1 MSTKKYEDIFKADGS
16 GRLQDVYADFI
27 SAEEIAISQ
36 FEKQSSG
43 EFTSSK
49 YKTLLDLLFPKSQ
62 SGCHIGSKLWEEI
75 KGLAGGQDEL
85 SKFVAKKIRLYH
97 YDGSSN
103 SASSVESEISEF
115 YKEYRPSAYNAPGA
129 DEGNPLEY
137 SHLAGG
143 LRDLLNASKADST
156 IDSELKSSLTMILVD
171 TPSIDLKLRHADIV
185 STFINYTPS
194 IMAAQMIPYLD
205 VKFSLRRN
213 GVEGNQKTRPQT
225 VMTPLKFLLGSQ
237 PIQDGSADA
246 LIYDAYTAS
255 VVKQKIEIDI
265 NKTVIEQR
273 RPAEERA
280 RQQGKTLAPF
290 DPTKLNAHVVKDGET
305 VETTTTGMEMFLMP
319 QTLINMDY
327 DQENVPR
334 YNEVLNPTLPFG
346 TILTFNIN
354 VTSAGYGVF
363 SYKTGVLTLKIFD
376 RSRLVEIADFLNP
389 KLYGQATLW
398 ITYGWRAPAQ
408 PLGSLERNEYLA
420 MINENMLKKEA
431 YGIQNSSISIAD
443 DGTATVTL
451 NLFMKFASELSQVTP
466 VEGSAYFDAAQQHL
480 EQKMIRLKEL
490 GERLGLPSSGAKDMR
505 GGIVLQ
511 SALGGTLPTL
521 DAKAIADEMSAIQ
534 GAFNNT
540 INPDAKE
547 FIALAKS
554 IYSVADGASK
564 SSALG
569 NIESAAQTV
578 AINRF
583 DTLKGTTNKDVW
595 SVISNDTTN
604 SKFENDPSPPN
615 HPLAEMHKLLAE
627 RKITSANG
635 QPTDKNEFGRFGDV
649 SFARLFAVFFASAAR
664 TITENLQDEDVVIPE
679 IDEYQIIFYNF
690 NELAG
695 TVANVN
701 IGEFPIDMDLLIK
714 AYTEHVTKQ
723 KGEKMNILNFLEI
736 VRSSQFGNP
745 KHKAFGFSDLYD
757 EKGEFKKN
765 HTDELLKRQME
776 NRNLGSAFVP
786 PAVDFYVE
794 TSNADGTTAIL
805 DLLTIFEVGSTFST
819 SGKKPDGYKKILRIH
834 VYDKASIPHKAA
846 YDILRDDSGAFVE
859 VESAW
864 KNAYLKSQKEIL
876 TSLNSKTKNS
886 TNAKK
891 SGIEAYNK
899 KQSELTLEKSDT
911 QIDVSFDIDGTTT
924 KIPAKTRSVSFKDSS
939 GNARFNLAKREISR
953 FVPTLTIGT
962 NGTLIKSINY
972 GSEQDAMLSTIMM
985 LRNSSPTENP
995 SQPNG
1000 SSTGDLPLRVVPG
1013 KLSMTTM
1020 GCPLLEYMQQFF
1032 VDLGTGTTIDNL
1044 YNITGLTHSLSPGG
1058 FTSEIQFTFADAYG
1072 KYESPQKYM
1081 EQMKAIAETLRRK
1094 AAESTGIQ
1102 QKPQF
1107 PAKPAKK

>member
-1 MSTKKYEDIFKADGS
+1 MSTKKYKDIFKADGS

-27 SAEEIAISQ
+27 SAEELAISQ
-36 FEKQSSG
+36 FEKQSS
-43 EFTSSK
+43 EAFTSSK

-62 SGCHIGSKLWEEI
+62 SGCYIGSKLWKKI
-75 KGLAGGQDEL
+75 KELAGDEDEL

-115 YKEYRPSAYNAPGA
+115 YKKYRPSAYNAIGA
-129 DEGNPLEY
+129 DKDKSLEY

-143 LRDLLNASKADST
+143 LRDLLNASTADST
-156 IDSELKSSLTMILVD
+156 IVSELKSSLTMILVD

-185 STFINYTPS
+185 STFINYTPG

-237 PIQDGSADA
+237 PTQDGSADA

-255 VVKQKIEIDI
+255 VVREKIEIDNI
-265 NKTVIEQR
+265 NDDAIKKYE
-273 RPAEERA
+273 AEAARA
-280 RQQGKTLAPF
+280 KQQGKTLAPF
-290 DPTKLNAHVVKDGET
+290 DARNLQPRVVKDGVT

-408 PLGSLERNEYLA
+408 PLESLERNEYLA

-451 NLFMKFASELSQVTP
+451 NLFMKFANELSQVTP
-466 VEGSAYFDAAQQHL
+466 VEGSAYFDAAQQRL
-480 EQKMIRLKEL
+480 EAQMTKLREL
-490 GERLGLPSSGAKDMR
+490 GERLGLPSSGAKNMR
-505 GGIVLQ
+505 GGIILQ

-534 GAFNNT
+534 GAFNNST
-540 INPDAKE
+540 NPDAKE
-547 FIALAKS
+547 FIALARSVYS
-554 IYSVADGASK
+554 IAAGASK
-564 SSALG
+564 SEALG
-569 NIESAAQTV
+569 NIESVAQAIV
-578 AINRF
+578 INRF
-583 DTLKGTTNKDVW
+583 DKLKATSNKDVW
-595 SVISNDTTN
+595 SVISNDTKN
-604 SKFENDPSPPN
+604 SKFENDKPPPPN

-627 RKITSANG
+627 RKITSANR
-635 QPTDKNEFGRFGDV
+635 QAIDQSVFGRFGDV

-664 TITENLQDEDVVIPE
+664 TLTDYNANPE

-690 NELAG
+690 NEFAG
-695 TVANVN
+695 TVASVN

-736 VRSSQFGNP
+736 VRSSQFGNE

-794 TSNADGTTAIL
+794 TSNADGETAIL

-819 SGKKPDGYKKILRIH
+819 SGKKPDGFKKILRIH

-876 TSLNSKTKNS
+876 TSLNSKTKNN

-891 SGIEAYNK
+891 NGEAYNQ
-899 KQSELTLEKSDT
+899 KQSGLTLEKSDT
-911 QIDVSFDIDGTTT
+911 QINVSFDNDGKTT

-939 GNARFNLAKREISR
+939 GKARFNLAKREISR

-985 LRNSSPTENP
+985 LRNTSPTENP

-1000 SSTGDLPLRVVPG
+1000 SSTGDLPLRVIPG

-1044 YNITGLTHSLSPGG
+1044 YNITGLTHNLSPGG

-1072 KYESPQKYM
+1072 KYESPQTYTQ
-1081 EQMKAIAETLRRK
+1081 QMNAIAETLRRK

-1102 QKPQF
+1102 EKPQF
-1107 PAKPAKK
+1107 PAKSAKK